1 MINMKAF
8 SAFAFALAL
17 AGTSFAADGE
27 EIIGTYGAITVK
39 KVVVQIQNGEN
50 VTRTVAVFDDNSN
63 ETPMIPDDIQVDSV
77 YYDRVFKQQ
86 VPSTLMLP
94 FSVKTS
100 QLSGLSAFE
109 FVNIVKYSE
118 SSSYQVEV
126 RTTYANEIKAN
137 TPYII
142 MNEQRDT
149 TISFNMDNI
158 WEDGHQIKNV
168 TLNTTTKG
176 NEPVFSAGGYDWTVV
191 GTYEYMVFKNPRGI
205 YGFAAEERED
215 TKIGDF
221 RKAACI
227 DNKCASIK
235 PFRAFLKCSLTKESS
250 QVKGLAKM
258 AEAVSLDDLPETVAV
273 RVISDSTNGG
283 TTYIGT
289 LNTRTGEFVKDD
301 NRWSDMKGRMLQ
313 HKPTA
318 KGVYYHNKKKV
329 IIK

>member
-1 MINMKAF
+1 MRNLKAF

-17 AGTSFAADGE
+17 TGTSFAADGE
-27 EIIGTYGAITVK
+27 KIIDTYGAITIK
-39 KVVVQIQNGEN
+39 KVAVQKQNGEN
-50 VTRTVAVFDDNSN
+50 VTRTVAVFDDNSD
-63 ETPMIPDDIQVDSV
+63 ETPVIPEDIQVDSV
-77 YYDRVFKQQ
+77 YYNRVFKQQ

-94 FSVKTS
+94 FSVATPK
-100 QLSGLSAFE
+100 LSGIGAYE
-109 FVNIVKYSE
+109 FVRIVKYSE
-118 SSSYQVEV
+118 GNPFQIEV
-126 RTTYANEIKAN
+126 RSVYANTFEAN

-142 MNEQRDT
+142 MNEGEDT
-149 TISFNMDNI
+149 AISFNMDY
-158 WEDGHQIKNV
+158 EQPEYV

-176 NEPVFSAGGYDWTVV
+176 NEPVFSEGGYDWTVV
-191 GTYEYMVFKNPRGI
+191 GTYEYMVFKNPKGI

-273 RVISDSTNGG
+273 HVISDSANGG
-283 TTYIGT
+283 TTYMGT

-301 NRWSDMKGRMLQ
+301 NRWSDMKGRLLQ

-329 IIK
+329 VIK